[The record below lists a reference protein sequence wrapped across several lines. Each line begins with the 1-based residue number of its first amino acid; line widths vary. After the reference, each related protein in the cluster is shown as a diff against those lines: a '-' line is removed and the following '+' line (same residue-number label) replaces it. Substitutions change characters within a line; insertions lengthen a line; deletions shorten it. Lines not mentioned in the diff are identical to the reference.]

1 MPKTVQA
8 FFDYV
13 CPYCYRGILAFLD
26 MLLDY
31 PDVQVD
37 WKPCEAHPRP
47 EFAPIHSDM
56 AAQAM
61 LCLQDQGGD
70 LIRFHRLV
78 FHAHFEK
85 RMRIDDPQ
93 VLADLAAACG
103 GDGKVVYRAL
113 QAGQYAAAVAENN
126 RLAWDE
132 LGLFAVPSYRVGN
145 RVAGSRDGILVAKSE
160 VAKLLSDA

>member
-1 MPKTVQA
+1 MSKTVEA

-13 CPYCYRGILAFLD
+13 CPYCYRGILELLD
-26 MLLDY
+26 MLPDY
-31 PDVQVD
+31 PKVQID

-47 EFAPIHSDM
+47 ELAPIHSDM

-61 LCLQDQGGD
+61 LCLQGQGGD

-78 FHAHFEK
+78 FHAHFER
-85 RMRIDDPQ
+85 RMRIDDLQ

-103 GDGKVVYRAL
+103 GDEKTVYKAL

-126 RLAWDE
+126 RMAWGK
-132 LGLFAVPSYRVGN
+132 LGFFAVPSYRTGSH
-145 RVAGSRDGILVAKSE
+145 VAGSRDGILVSKSE

>member
-1 MPKTVQA
+1 MPKIVQA

-13 CPYCYRGILAFLD
+13 CPYCCRGILAFLD
-26 MLLDY
+26 MLPDY
-31 PDVQVD
+31 PEVQVD

-47 EFAPIHSDM
+47 EYAPIHSDV

-78 FHAHFEK
+78 FQAYFEK
-85 RMRIDDPQ
+85 RMHIDDPQ

-103 GDGKVVYRAL
+103 GDGKAVYKAL
-113 QAGQYAAAVAENN
+113 QARQYAAAVVENN

-132 LGLFAVPSYRVGN
+132 LGLFAVPSYRTGN
-145 RVAGSRDGILVAKSE
+145 RLAGSRDGILVSKNE
-160 VAKLLSDA
+160 VAKLLSEA